1 MIEQLYKKNPGQW
14 QEMDGG
20 SISVKVFKKG
30 TVHIDIHED
39 LAWRLNDIL
48 SVLYPAAI
56 PNGSRIR
63 SASIKE
69 HRHFDLHQNLVNGD
83 VLNEL
88 KEMEPVYNWDYSGY
102 RPVRLNN
109 KANSAKTRYHIT
121 DKAKL
126 KEIDAFMQLCGGVQT
141 SSSSSEW
148 QFEYD
153 FLAIKDELIW
163 LGRVPDHISHQY
175 FPTEDEMSDVVVDAL
190 DIQDGDVICEPSA
203 GKGDIAKKLKATGN
217 HVTVVEISDFNAII
231 LGQQGYDKVINDDFI
246 AYASSTTDRFD
257 KIGMNPPFSLGRSKL
272 HVETAMTLL
281 RESGSKLVAIVPQT
295 LKQQLVTE
303 GYDVTWSGLY
313 EKKFKKTNIS
323 VVVVEIIKI

>member
-1 MIEQLYKKNPGQW
+1 M
-14 QEMDGG
+14 
-20 SISVKVFKKG
+20 
-30 TVHIDIHED
+30 
-39 LAWRLNDIL
+39 
-48 SVLYPAAI
+48 AI
-56 PNGSRIR
+56 PNASRTR

-83 VLNEL
+83 ILNTL
-88 KEMEPVYNWDYSGY
+88 KEMEVTYNWDLSGY
-102 RPVRLNN
+102 RPVRLSEKVN
-109 KANSAKTRYHIT
+109 AVKTRNLIT
-121 DKAKL
+121 DAAKYQA
-126 KEIDAFMQLCGGVQT
+126 IDEFMQLCGGVAIP
-141 SSSSSEW
+141 SKRCEW

-217 HVTVVEISDFNAII
+217 HVTVVEISEFNAII
-231 LGQQGYDKVINDDFI
+231 LGQQGYDKVVNDDFI

-272 HVETAMTLL
+272 HVEAAMTLL
-281 RESGSKLVAIVPQT
+281 KGQGSKLVAIVPQT
-295 LKQQLVTE
+295 LKQQLITE

-323 VVVVEIIKI
+323 VVVVEIIKL